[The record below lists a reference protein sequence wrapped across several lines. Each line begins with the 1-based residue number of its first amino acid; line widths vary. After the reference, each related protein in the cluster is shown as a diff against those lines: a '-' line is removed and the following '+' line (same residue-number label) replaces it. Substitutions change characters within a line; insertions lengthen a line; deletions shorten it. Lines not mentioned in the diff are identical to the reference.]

1 VDQVP
6 APTPPEEVTRLVA
19 ERAEA
24 RAEGDYQEADRI
36 RERVRELG
44 WEVMD
49 SAGGT
54 TMRPV
59 LPSQTSASVGYA
71 RPEDL
76 ASLLE
81 EPPNVDASLV
91 VLVEDHQADFDRLLQ
106 GLSSHPPLSS
116 WELIVVANAASF
128 DADASVA
135 EVDLEIEPSLLS
147 TSARLGWADAVNLGL
162 RRTHGGVAV
171 LLDTSVEPTGDLVA
185 PLLEAFR
192 DERVGIAGPF
202 GVSSSD
208 LRHFDEAPPGAVDA
222 IEGYCLAVRREVL
235 RDVGLFDTH
244 FRFYR
249 NADLDFSFAARSA
262 GWRAVRTKELPL
274 RLHEHRAWSSL
285 PPEERDRLS
294 KRNFYRFL
302 KHWGDRR
309 DLLTHPGPR
318 RTPAG
323 DRP

>member
-1 VDQVP
+1 MDQVP
-6 APTPPEEVTRLVA
+6 PPTPPEEVRRLVA
-19 ERAEA
+19 ERADA
-24 RAEGDYQEADRI
+24 RADGDYQEADRI

-49 SAGGT
+49 SPRGT
-54 TMRPV
+54 TVRPV
-59 LPSQTSASVGYA
+59 VPSQADALVGYA
-71 RPEDL
+71 RREDL

-81 EPPNVDASLV
+81 EPPIVDASLV
-91 VLVEDHQADFDRLLQ
+91 VLAEDHQADLDRLLH
-106 GLSSHPPLSS
+106 GLSSHPPLTS

-128 DADASVA
+128 DLEASVA
-135 EVDLEIEPSLLS
+135 GVDLEISPSVLS

-162 RRTHGGVAV
+162 RRARGSVIV
-171 LLDTSVEPTGDLVA
+171 LLDGSVEPTGDLVA

-192 DERVGIAGPF
+192 DARVGIAGPF
-202 GVSSSD
+202 GVSSGD
-208 LRHFDEAPPGAVDA
+208 LRHFDEAPPGEVDA

-235 RDVGLFDTH
+235 RDVGLFDAH

-249 NADLDFSFAARSA
+249 NADLDFSFAARAA
-262 GWRAVRTKELPL
+262 GWRAVRIEDLPL

-285 PPEERDRLS
+285 APEERDRLS

-309 DLLTHPGPR
+309 ELLTHPGPR

>member
-6 APTPPEEVTRLVA
+6 PPTPPEEVRRLVA
-19 ERAEA
+19 ERADA
-24 RAEGDYQEADRI
+24 RADGDYQEADRI

-49 SAGGT
+49 SPRGT
-54 TMRPV
+54 TVRPV
-59 LPSQTSASVGYA
+59 VPSQADALVGYA
-71 RPEDL
+71 RREDL

-81 EPPNVDASLV
+81 EPPIVDASLV
-91 VLVEDHQADFDRLLQ
+91 VLAEDHQADLDRLLH
-106 GLSSHPPLSS
+106 GLSSHPPLTS

-128 DADASVA
+128 DLEASVA
-135 EVDLEIEPSLLS
+135 GVDLEISPSVLS

-162 RRTHGGVAV
+162 RRARGSVIV
-171 LLDTSVEPTGDLVA
+171 LLDGSVEPTGDLVA

-192 DERVGIAGPF
+192 DARVGIAGPF
-202 GVSSSD
+202 GVSSGD
-208 LRHFDEAPPGAVDA
+208 LRHFDEAPPGEVDA

-235 RDVGLFDTH
+235 RDVGLFDAH

-249 NADLDFSFAARSA
+249 NADLDFSFAARAA
-262 GWRAVRTKELPL
+262 GWRAVRIEDLPL

-285 PPEERDRLS
+285 APEERDRLS